1 MPRLSDAHDVD
12 SCRDERVYVCGN
24 NTSVGG
30 TCIYCKGTVEGYLEK
45 HDFTTGDECH
55 TCKCGHKEYLVS
67 YHGGKDTDAPFHTDT
82 YSEGKTITPHEDLP
96 TPWDTRL
103 KFGGWYE
110 KDENGDLKDKPFD
123 FTNTIIHGNIKLYP
137 K

>member
-1 MPRLSDAHDVD
+1 MPRS
-12 SCRDERVYVCGN
+12 
-24 NTSVGG
+24 
-30 TCIYCKGTVEGYLEK
+30 I
-45 HDFTTGDECH
+45 
-55 TCKCGHKEYLVS
+55 
-67 YHGGKDTDAPFHTDT
+67 P

-137 K
+137 KWIEPAEYTVTWHVTSEDDQFETTIDAGKLITEIPQQVLRARHDRRRPSALRVLALSCAGSAALLLGLRSRRRSL